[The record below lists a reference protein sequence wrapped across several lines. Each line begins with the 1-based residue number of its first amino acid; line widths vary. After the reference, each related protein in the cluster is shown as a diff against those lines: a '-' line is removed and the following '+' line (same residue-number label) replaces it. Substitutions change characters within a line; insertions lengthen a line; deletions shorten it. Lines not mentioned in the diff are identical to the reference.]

1 MKALVGAFSV
11 ITNLSVD
18 LRSKL
23 HCVTVYLAG
32 AGAELTAEQGVA
44 VLMAVR
50 RPCSRL
56 EGVGS
61 SHRDRSVS
69 STHRMIASPFLGS
82 KYSVNNNIHTYQ
94 EGN

>member
-1 MKALVGAFSV
+1 M
-11 ITNLSVD
+11 
-18 LRSKL
+18 
-23 HCVTVYLAG
+23 YLAG

-44 VLMAVR
+44 LLMAVR
-50 RPCSRL
+50 SPCSRL

-61 SHRDRSVS
+61 SHRDSGVS

-82 KYSVNNNIHTYQ
+82 KNSVNNNLHTYQ